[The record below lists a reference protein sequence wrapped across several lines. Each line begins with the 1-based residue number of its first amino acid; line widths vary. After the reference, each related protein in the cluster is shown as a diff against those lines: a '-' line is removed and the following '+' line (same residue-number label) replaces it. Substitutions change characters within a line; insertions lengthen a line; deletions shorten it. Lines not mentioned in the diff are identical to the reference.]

1 MNVIRFEKLTKVYRR
16 THLGRT
22 TESMGLSELS
32 LEIRQGEVF
41 GLLGLNGSGKT
52 TTIKLLLGLLWPTKG
67 KVEVLGRRMPDLA
80 SLSRIGYLPEAAY
93 INKYLTGREALRT
106 FAKLSRMAKPDRE
119 DRINDMLEKVG
130 LSKSADRRVSDY
142 SKGMMQRVSMAQAL
156 IHDPDILIMDEPVT
170 GLDPLAIQELRQ
182 LILWLKS
189 RGKTVFLSSHN
200 ISEVERVCDRIGIL
214 AAGHLEMVMENTEW
228 KGQEGMLEKIFASS
242 VRRTESIGPLKFI
255 ESIGDAQNRE

>member
-1 MNVIRFEKLTKVYRR
+1 MSVISFHNLTKIYERS
-16 THLGRT
+16 HLGRVKK
-22 TESMGLSELS
+22 SLGLSGLT
-32 LEIRQGEVF
+32 LEIQKGEVF

-52 TTIKLLLGLLWPTKG
+52 TTIKLLLGLLSPTKG
-67 KVEVLGRRMPDLA
+67 KVEVMGRRMPNLE
-80 SLSRIGYLPEAAY
+80 SLKHIGYLPEAAY
-93 INKYLTGREALRT
+93 VNKYLTGREAVRI
-106 FAKLSRMAKPDRE
+106 FAKLSKMPVNGRE
-119 DRINDMLEKVG
+119 KAVNEILDKVG
-130 LSKSADRRVSDY
+130 LLNSADRRISDY

-214 AAGHLEMVMENTEW
+214 AAGKLELLMAASEW
-228 KGQEGMLEKIFASS
+228 RGQEGKLEHVFASS
-242 VRRTESIGPLKFI
+242 VKRSESIGALKFI
-255 ESIGDAQNRE
+255 EGAN

>member
-1 MNVIRFEKLTKVYRR
+1 MNAIKFEKLKKIYRR
-16 THLGRT
+16 SHLGRVK
-22 TESMGLSELS
+22 ESLGLSELS
-32 LEIRQGEVF
+32 LEVNRGEVF

-52 TTIKLLLGLLWPTKG
+52 TTIKLLLGLLRPTSG
-67 KVEVLGRRMPDLA
+67 RVEVMGRRMPNLEA
-80 SLSRIGYLPEAAY
+80 LKQIGYLPEAAY
-93 INKYLTGREALRT
+93 INKYLTGREAVRT
-106 FAKLSRMAKPDRE
+106 FAKLSRMPKAGRE
-119 DRINDMLEKVG
+119 SRIDDILEKVG
-130 LSKSADRRVSDY
+130 LSRSADRRISDY

-214 AAGHLEMVMENTEW
+214 AAGHLEMVMENKDW
-228 KGQEGMLEKIFASS
+228 KGHEGKLEAIFASS

-255 ESIGDAQNRE
+255 EGDAWKAS